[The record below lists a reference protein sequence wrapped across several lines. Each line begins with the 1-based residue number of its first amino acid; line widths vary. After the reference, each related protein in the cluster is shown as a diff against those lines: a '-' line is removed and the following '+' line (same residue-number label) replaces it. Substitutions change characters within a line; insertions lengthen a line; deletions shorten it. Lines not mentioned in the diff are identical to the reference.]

1 MAMKKQFIICV
12 LLVLL
17 TMHSVLAQTVE
28 MADKLRAD
36 GKIYVVLAVIL
47 IILFGLLGYLW
58 SIDNKIKKLEEQLKN
73 NAGKAKQ

>member
-1 MAMKKQFIICV
+1 MKKQFIIGV

-58 SIDNKIKKLEEQLKN
+58 SIDKKTKKLEEQLKN
-73 NAGKAKQ
+73 NTGKAKQ

>member
-1 MAMKKQFIICV
+1 VAMKKQFIICV